1 MKTINVLS
9 RLWYDNE
16 ESELSF
22 PDRWRVNRPKGGQI
36 SHKDGC
42 RNVPPE
48 RSAVPHPTFCG
59 QDFLDIQDRNFYSS
73 TLNKQC
79 LIKKISKF
87 GT

>member
-22 PDRWRVNRPKGGQI
+22 PDRWRLNRPKGGQI

-48 RSAVPHPTFCG
+48 RSAVPPHFVA
-59 QDFLDIQDRNFYSS
+59 
-73 TLNKQC
+73 
-79 LIKKISKF
+79 KISLTYKTEIF
-87 GT
+87 IVQP